1 MIPATLKRLIT
12 SSVLYMI
19 IAVLGAVLAV
29 LENRPS
35 DPSGV
40 STGLPVRQDFL
51 YGNGTAMSP
60 ALYMLAAQAIF
71 TILAPRRVRWGAFGV
86 GGLTIAGLLFGVG
99 MLVEPILFESLNPAT
114 FVLLKALIVIALI
127 IVPLVMMV
135 FGIREWAGRRPD
147 K

>member
-1 MIPATLKRLIT
+1 
-12 SSVLYMI
+12 
-19 IAVLGAVLAV
+19 
-29 LENRPS
+29 
-35 DPSGV
+35 
-40 STGLPVRQDFL
+40 
-51 YGNGTAMSP
+51 
-60 ALYMLAAQAIF
+60 
-71 TILAPRRVRWGAFGV
+71 
-86 GGLTIAGLLFGVG
+86 